1 MEYHEILLSEVL
13 KTITIKEQLF
23 SDFEGVIKSLG
34 AWGGDFIMVLSKDD
48 PKQYFYENGYGVVL
62 KYDEVVL

>member
-13 KTITIKEQLF
+13 ETITIKEQLF

-34 AWGGDFIMVLSKDD
+34 AWGGDFIMVISLKN
-48 PKQYFYENGYGVVL
+48 PKNYFSEKGYSLILGF
-62 KYDEVVL
+62 DEVVL